1 VFGHSSAS
9 RRQDGL
15 QLATI
20 LAVMVAV
27 ITPAQAL
34 LDGRLPEGVALMVGA
49 AGLTVGLA
57 SQALQAF
64 ERRRQAQASREA
76 AVAALLSPWPLPV
89 ARDVDPYDLGVDP
102 PRDPAEDL
110 PYIARDADAE
120 VRAGLREAPFLLVTG
135 PRLSGKTRTAFEALV
150 AERPDARVIVPR
162 SASAFARLV
171 ALEHPPELRDS
182 SVLWLDGLGD
192 FLREGGL
199 DGRVLDDAA
208 AMRPPMTIVATLSEE
223 ERAAL
228 LREGGEVARR
238 TRMVLADAT
247 VVTVAGAL
255 SGAEQARAAKLYDR
269 PVVGLV
275 GANFAADAHLLA
287 PPLEVPEPAPPPP
300 PSAPAPAVR
309 PRRIATPAIVRR
321 ARRWRVG
328 LIGAI
333 VAPLALLMPI
343 AALPAVVCGGVLL
356 WRRQLA
362 RGVALIAAAIVFAVG
377 GIGLVAALEQPIPT
391 PTPVPTVVPTPSGL
405 TDSQVLARYFVA
417 RFAACQ
423 RAATPEYPN
432 CAIVLNPVSQREW
445 VDNNGYTACRA
456 TGGSPEDCVGRLP

>member
-1 VFGHSSAS
+1 MFGHSSAS

-27 ITPAQAL
+27 ITPAQAM
-34 LDGRLPEGVALMVGA
+34 LDGRLPEGVALIVGA

-57 SQALQAF
+57 SQALQGF

-76 AVAALLSPWPLPV
+76 AVAALLSHWPLPA
-89 ARDVDPYDLGVDP
+89 ARAVDPYDLGVDP
-102 PRDPAEDL
+102 PRDPAADL
-110 PYIARDADAE
+110 PYIARDADHAA
-120 VRAGLREAPFLLVTG
+120 RAAVAEAPFVLVTG
-135 PRLSGKTRTAFEALV
+135 PRLAGKTRTAFEALV

-171 ALEHPPELRDS
+171 SLEHPPELRDVT
-182 SVLWLDGLGD
+182 VLWLDGLGD
-192 FLREGGL
+192 FLRDGGL

-208 AMRPPMTIVATLSEE
+208 SMRPPLTIVATLSDE

-228 LREGGEVARR
+228 LREGGDVARR

-247 VVTVAGAL
+247 VVALPGAL
-255 SGAEQARAAKLYDR
+255 SSAEQARAAQLYDR
-269 PVVGLV
+269 PVAGLV
-275 GANFAADAHLLA
+275 GANFAADAHLVTLEA
-287 PPLEVPEPAPPPP
+287 PEPPPP
-300 PSAPAPAVR
+300 PPPPPAPAPAAR
-309 PRRIATPAIVRR
+309 PRRIATPRASRR
-321 ARRWRVG
+321 RVG

-333 VAPLALLMPI
+333 LAPLALLMPV

-362 RGVALIAAAIVFAVG
+362 RGAALIAAATVFAIG
-377 GIGLVAALEQPIPT
+377 GIGLVAALPQPIPT
-391 PTPVPTVVPTPSGL
+391 PTPVPTVVPTPNGV
-405 TDSQVLARYFVA
+405 TDAQVLARYFVA

-432 CAIVLNPVSQREW
+432 CAIVLNPVSQRDW
-445 VDNNGYTACRA
+445 VDKNGYSACRA
-456 TGGSPEDCVGRLP
+456 IGGSPEECAARLP

>member
-34 LDGRLPEGVALMVGA
+34 LDGRLPEGVALIVGA

-57 SQALQAF
+57 SQALGAF

-76 AVAALLSPWPLPV
+76 AVAALLAHWPLPA

-110 PYIARDADAE
+110 PYIARDADEA
-120 VRAGLREAPFLLVTG
+120 VRAAIAEAPFVLVTG
-135 PRLSGKTRTAFEALV
+135 PRLAGKTRTAFEALV
-150 AERPDARVIVPR
+150 AERPDARMIVPR
-162 SASAFARLV
+162 SATAFGRLV
-171 ALEHPPELRDS
+171 SLEHPPELRDVS
-182 SVLWLDGLGD
+182 ILWLDGLGD
-192 FLREGGL
+192 FLRDGGL

-208 AMRPPMTIVATLSEE
+208 SMRPALAIVATLSDE

-228 LREGGEVARR
+228 LREGGDVARR

-247 VVTVAGAL
+247 VVALPGAL
-255 SGAEQARAAKLYDR
+255 SSAEQARAAQLYDR
-269 PVVGLV
+269 PVDGLL
-275 GANFAADAHLLA
+275 GANFAADAHLLT
-287 PPLEVPEPAPPPP
+287 LEAPEPPPPPP
-300 PSAPAPAVR
+300 PSPALAPPVR
-309 PRRIATPAIVRR
+309 PRRIAAPR
-321 ARRWRVG
+321 ASRWRFG

-333 VAPLALLMPI
+333 LAPLALLMPI
-343 AALPAVVCGGVLL
+343 AALPAVACGGVLL

-362 RGVALIAAAIVFAVG
+362 RGAALIAAATVFAIG
-377 GIGLVAALEQPIPT
+377 GVGLVAALERPIPT
-391 PTPVPTVVPTPSGL
+391 PTPVPTVEPGL

-432 CAIVLNPVSQREW
+432 CAIVLNPVSQRAW

-456 TGGSPEDCVGRLP
+456 SGGSPEECVGRLP